1 MKKFQSLKESK
12 FKQFTKEQMRTITGG
27 LAMLVADITGTD
39 ASLTG
44 GKGGCGCT
52 DYGDTDK

>member
-12 FKQFTKEQMRTITGG
+12 FKQFTKEQMRSITGG
-27 LAMLVADITGTD
+27 RIAAELTGTD
-39 ASLTG
+39 ATLTG

-52 DYGDTDK
+52 DYGDTDN